1 MNNSSLE
8 DIAAEW
14 AVKVDAGPLEPGE
27 QAALEAW
34 LGAASRHAGAFARA
48 RAALEF
54 AGPERLATTLTG
66 AKDRLVRP
74 FAHPVRRRMVGGAGL
89 AAAAG
94 LAIAAGLGLWFL
106 NQDRH
111 ATRIGET
118 KVVPLADGSVVTL
131 NTESEIAVDYTQDQ
145 RQVRLVQGEALF
157 DVAKDRARPFF
168 VLAGDT
174 QIRAVGTSFTV
185 KMLPGQPVQVLVRE
199 GVVEVKRPDQPSVP
213 VRLSENTKG
222 IVAKDAPITVVNISQ
237 SAVARALAWRMGR
250 ISFEGESLKDAAA
263 EFARYSNIRIEIG
276 APDVENQTVA
286 GLFTSNDPIG
296 FAKAVSASFG
306 LRITVTENTV
316 RLSH

>member
-1 MNNSSLE
+1 MNNPCLE

-14 AVKVDAGPLEPGE
+14 AVKVEAGPLEPGE

-34 LGAASRHAGAFARA
+34 LEAVPRHAGAFARA

-54 AGPERLATTLTG
+54 AGPERLAPTLTG
-66 AKDRLVRP
+66 AKDRLARP
-74 FAHPVRRRMVGGAGL
+74 DPTRRWMVGGAGL

-94 LAIAAGLGLWFL
+94 LIIATGLGLWFFD
-106 NQDRH
+106 QRRY

-131 NTESEIAVDYTQDQ
+131 NTESEIAVDYTQDR

-157 DVAKDRARPFF
+157 DVAKDKARPFF

-174 QIRAVGTSFTV
+174 QVRAVGTSFTV

-199 GVVEVKRPDQPSVP
+199 GVVEVRHPDQPAAP
-213 VRLSENTKG
+213 VRLAENSKG
-222 IVAKDAPITVVNISQ
+222 IAAAGAPIVVANISR
-237 SAVARALAWRMGR
+237 AGVTRALAWRMGR
-250 ISFEGESLKDAAA
+250 ISFEGESLKTAAA
-263 EFARYSNIRIEIG
+263 EFARYSNVRIEI
-276 APDVENQTVA
+276 AAADVENQTVA

-306 LRITVTENTV
+306 LHITVTENTV

>member
-34 LGAASRHAGAFARA
+34 LAVASRHAGALARA

-54 AGPERLATTLTG
+54 AGPERLAPARTG
-66 AKDRLVRP
+66 LNDRFTRLFSIP
-74 FAHPVRRRMVGGAGL
+74 TRRQIAGAAGL
-89 AAAAG
+89 AAAS
-94 LAIAAGLGLWFL
+94 LTIAAGLGFWFF
-106 NQDRH
+106 NQSRY

-131 NTESEIAVDYTQDQ
+131 NTESEIAVDYTRDE

-157 DVAKDRARPFF
+157 DVAKDKGRPFY

-174 QIRAVGTSFTV
+174 QVRAVGTSFTV

-199 GVVEVKRPDQPSVP
+199 GVVEVKHLGQPDVP
-213 VRLSENTKG
+213 VRLPENTKG
-222 IVAKDAPITVVNISQ
+222 IAANGAPIVVVNISP
-237 SAVARALAWRMGR
+237 SGVTRALAWRMGR

-263 EFARYSNIRIEIG
+263 EFARYSNIRIVID

-306 LRITVTENTV
+306 LHITVTENTV